1 MQANVA
7 QPTQSAGLFTRPAD
21 ADVVLGR
28 IPTHTPAPFITR
40 ITHSSSSSS
49 SSSSLPVRVGLAQVR
64 PVNRLH
70 SVSVIYTLEQRRRT
84 CIGLLVAIG
93 LLNTAMHPQPRRAIC
108 RVFIS
113 ACISAEPLV
122 PRPQATGSAAAVH
135 QTSCPS
141 VDTYPY
147 LSTFVTFFRS
157 SARY

>member
-1 MQANVA
+1 MLMLCWDEFQ
-7 QPTQSAGLFTRPAD
+7 
-21 ADVVLGR
+21 
-28 IPTHTPAPFITR
+28 HTPAQFITR
-40 ITHSSSSSS
+40 ITHSSSS

-70 SVSVIYTLEQRRRT
+70 SVSVIYTLVQRRRT

-113 ACISAEPLV
+113 ACGRRISAEPLV

-135 QTSCPS
+135 QTSCPN
-141 VDTYPY
+141 VDTYLY
-147 LSTFVTFFRS
+147 LFTFVTFFRS
-157 SARY
+157 SSRY